1 MFSAIKRLAGKSD
14 GVGNVSP
21 RPAHQSMPT
30 NLQRKFAKGVQYNM
44 KIIIKGDRNVGKTC
58 LFHRLQGQ
66 KFIEEYVP
74 TEEIQ
79 VASIQWNY
87 KATDD
92 VVKVEVWDVVDRGR
106 RRRKLDGLKM
116 DNTPTNAENAIEE
129 PALDAEFL
137 DVYKGTNGVIIVMD
151 ITKNWTFDYVQRELP
166 KIPSH
171 IPVIVLGNHCDMSH
185 HRTVTADHVT
195 YFIDSL
201 HERLAQVRYAESSM
215 RNGFGLKLLH
225 KFFNLPFLQL
235 QRETL
240 LKQLETNEEETR
252 LTIQELDLYQE
263 SDDADYNKFLDN
275 LVNRRRALADSV
287 SASSLVSNIIPSS
300 MSNYHLAPSNANS
313 VGEVKRSASMSGP
326 IGGGTPIPVK
336 NLEMKSLPRK
346 EISMASTSDSVPNST
361 KTSQIAA
368 LSISQNSAVKI
379 EVAKSAESVNNNNS
393 ERRDSLN
400 RSSSLMSKIFGHKKE
415 DETDGPKL
423 PNLKNVSLKE
433 PLTSVEDFVPDGM
446 LDKSF
451 LEGCSLSS
459 NSLTPEPDVAP
470 TQEDAE
476 SESDMETG
484 NPLVAGYEDDLSSI
498 EEVISPVQPK
508 LTENPLSK
516 QKHKSEPLADPE
528 INIEKPKQVAK
539 RDSVSS
545 IEQELRNSNEYESNE
560 QSDINSD
567 AFDSWLRRDSKW
579 RQSPEGG
586 EDVSSTSTRK
596 DRLELSDK
604 SLDVSVT
611 SSNVHLELLD
621 DPSMRHVNSNAS
633 SPVMKEKKKHKEKG
647 DEKEKR
653 KKKKSKDKDKDKT
666 EKTEKKKKRSSH
678 RSKDENRE
686 RDELEEFLN
695 GSVTRIGVDVAY
707 EAI

>member
-1 MFSAIKRLAGKSD
+1 MMFNAIKRLTGKSD
-14 GVGNVSP
+14 GVGNASP

-66 KFIEEYVP
+66 KFIEEYIP

-106 RRRKLDGLKM
+106 RRRKLEGLKM
-116 DNTPTNAENAIEE
+116 DNVPTNAENAVEE

-185 HRTVTADHVT
+185 HRTITADHVT

-201 HERLAQVRYAESSM
+201 QERLAQVRYAESSM

-252 LTIQELDLYQE
+252 LTIQELDLFQD

-287 SASSLVSNIIPSS
+287 SASNLVSNVPSS
-300 MSNYHLAPSNANS
+300 MSNYHLASSSTNAI
-313 VGEVKRSASMSGP
+313 GEVKRSISMPGP

-336 NLEMKSLPRK
+336 NLEIKSLPRK
-346 EISMASTSDSVPNST
+346 DNSTASTSDNVPNS
-361 KTSQIAA
+361 KTQIATS
-368 LSISQNSAVKI
+368 SITQNSAAKI
-379 EVAKSAESVNNNNS
+379 EAAKPAESINN
-393 ERRDSLN
+393 EGKDSIN

-415 DETDGPKL
+415 DETDGSKL
-423 PNLKNVSLKE
+423 PNKSVSLKE

-451 LEGCSLSS
+451 LESPNS
-459 NSLTPEPDVAP
+459 NSLTPEPDLAP

-498 EEVISPVQPK
+498 EEVASPEQPK
-508 LTENPLSK
+508 LAENPLSK
-516 QKHKSEPLADPE
+516 QKHKLEPLAGPE
-528 INIEKPKQVAK
+528 INIEKPKQVTK

-586 EDVSSTSTRK
+586 EDVSSTSMRK

-621 DPSMRHVNSNAS
+621 DTSMRHVSSNAS

-653 KKKKSKDKDKDKT
+653 KKKKSKDKDKEKT